1 MKKYI
6 GLFIVSFVLFATSCD
21 ERFQEVNTDPNRP
34 GPDVFDPNLLLPTAS
49 YGYGNLTTGY
59 TGAILFQSMWIQAL
73 ASTSTG
79 GANYYSN
86 GDKYV
91 ISGSTV
97 SYIQNAWITG
107 FETASRINQLQ
118 RLAQERNLTNLNAV
132 GGIFK
137 VNTLSFLADIY
148 GDIPFSEAL
157 RAEEGIMQPGYD
169 SQEEAYIGMLN
180 LLAESVDAL
189 SPSGDAILNDI
200 IYDGDIEKWRRFGN
214 SLMLKMALR
223 LVNVDPTLAQTWA
236 QRAISGGVF
245 SSPDDDALVPS
256 DEANGYSNTSAN
268 ALNVPDDI
276 YEVRWSEK
284 MIDFLQSSNDPRL
297 AVVAEVPPAGLAAN
311 RNGVVVGNND
321 PAVQIGLPNGFD
333 LAGGDFDITTHP
345 DFPGATGSGGDVAL
359 IGAYSRPTGIYRDR
373 NAPVFVLT
381 YAEVQLLLADAAAR
395 GLISGSAADYYRNGV
410 EAAMISLGKF
420 GGATI
425 SASAAASYAAANP
438 LDVSTTEASLQMI
451 NEQIWATTSMFAN
464 FVEAWNNW
472 KRSGYPELTPV
483 NFPGNFASGQIPRRQ
498 PFPASET
505 GVNEEA
511 RDNAIARMGGDTWL
525 TRIWWDGGN

>member
-6 GLFIVSFVLFATSCD
+6 GFLLVSGMLISTSCD
-21 ERFQEVNTDPNRP
+21 DRFQEVNTDPNRP
-34 GPDVFDPNLLLPTAS
+34 GADVFDPNLLLPTAS
-49 YGYGNLTTGY
+49 FGYGNMTTGY

-91 ISGSTV
+91 ISGSTN

-107 FETASRINQLQ
+107 FETASRINQMQ
-118 RLAQERNLTNLNAV
+118 RLAQTRELTNLNAV
-132 GGIFK
+132 GSIFK

-157 RAEEGIMQPGYD
+157 RAEEGIMQPSYD
-169 SQEEAYIGMLN
+169 SQSDAYIGMLSELEAAVN
-180 LLAESVDAL
+180 VLNAA
-189 SPSGDAILNDI
+189 GDPIQNDI
-200 IYDGDIEKWRRFGN
+200 IFGGDIEKWRRFGN

-236 QRAISGGVF
+236 QRAVAGGVF
-245 SSPDDDALVPS
+245 TSSEDDALVPS
-256 DEANGYSNTSAN
+256 DEANGYANSSAN

-276 YEVRWSEK
+276 YEVRWSK
-284 MIDFLQSSNDPRL
+284 VMIDFLQATNDPRL
-297 AVVAEVPPAGLAAN
+297 SIVAEVPPAGLSAN

-333 LAGGDFDITTHP
+333 MAGGQFDISNHP
-345 DFPGATGSGGDVAL
+345 DFPGATGSGGDVAV

-373 NAPVFVLT
+373 EAPVFILT

-395 GLISGSAADYYRNGV
+395 GLISGSAAEFYRNGV
-410 EAAMISLGKF
+410 EAAMISMNHF
-420 GGATI
+420 GGPTLSAT
-425 SASAAASYAAANP
+425 AAANYATANP
-438 LDVSTTEASLQMI
+438 LDVSTTEASLKMI

-498 PFPASET
+498 PFPVSEA
-505 GVNEEA
+505 GVNEEGL
-511 RDNAIARMGGDTWL
+511 RNAIARMGGDSWL